1 MSTLHVRSRRTT
13 RLSLISVL
21 AVSTLLTACEDE
33 SSPLGPDDDTPN
45 TAINEI
51 VTSAPLN
58 ASSSDTLVYFSF
70 ATGAL
75 VERTADWDIAL
86 RRYEIRL
93 NGGVTGTKG
102 VLGYSVANNAT
113 ATDPQILAYTLDNTL
128 TTFDNIREAQ
138 IPPDASFQS
147 DRLVENTTGYLNLGG
162 VPTANGTA
170 YWKVR
175 TATGGFALVRV
186 SAIALSPQFA
196 LQSVTIESRIQ
207 TGATLGAPQ
216 TLTVPI
222 ANAPVSVSVATNQ
235 VVAAPNG
242 CNWDLRVTPQ
252 SFGISVN
259 SACNVGTYP
268 GGSSPTFAAATTA
281 SDAPQYAAYLAGLTG
296 PIPNSITAN
305 DAPFRYNLEGTNRL
319 HPTFNTYLV
328 KTGARVYKL
337 QVINYYNAAGAGGW
351 PTLRYAWIR

>member
-1 MSTLHVRSRRTT
+1 MRTLSVRSRRTSP
-13 RLSLISVL
+13 RSVISVF
-21 AVSTLLTACEDE
+21 AVATLLAACEDE
-33 SSPLGPDDDTPN
+33 SSPVGPDDDTPS

-58 ASSSDTLVYFSF
+58 ATSSDTLIYFSF
-70 ATGAL
+70 ATGGL
-75 VERTADWDIAL
+75 VSRTADWDIAL

-113 ATDPQILAYTLDNTL
+113 ATDPQILAFSLDNTL
-128 TTFDNIREAQ
+128 ATFDNIREAQ

-147 DRLVENTTGYLNLGG
+147 DRLIENTTGYLNLGG

-175 TATGGFALVRV
+175 TAGGGFALVRV

-222 ANAPVSVSVATNQ
+222 SGAPVSVSVATNQ
-235 VVAAPNG
+235 VIAAPNG

-268 GGSSPTFAAATTA
+268 GGSSPTFAAASTA
-281 SDAPQYAAYLAGLTG
+281 NDAPQYAAYLAGLTG

-305 DAPFRYNLEGTNRL
+305 DAPFRYNLDGSNRL
-319 HPTFNTYLV
+319 HPTFNAYLV
-328 KTGARVYKL
+328 KSGARVYKL
-337 QVINYYNAAGAGGW
+337 QVINYYNAAGASGW
-351 PTLRYAWIR
+351 PTLRYAWIK